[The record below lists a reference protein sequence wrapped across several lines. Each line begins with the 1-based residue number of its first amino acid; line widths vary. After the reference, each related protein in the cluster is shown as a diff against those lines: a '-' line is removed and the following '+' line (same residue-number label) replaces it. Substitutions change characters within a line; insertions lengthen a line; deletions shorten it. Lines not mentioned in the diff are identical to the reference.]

1 MEGPKVGVGA
11 VIIKENTILLGL
23 RKGAHGEGTWGL
35 PGGHL
40 EPGEEIGD
48 CATRETKEECGLD
61 VGFSGIIGITND
73 IFEDKG
79 VHYVTLFASCNYIL
93 GNPVVEEPH
102 KCERWEWFEFENL
115 PKNLFLP
122 FKNLVESIS
131 SFEELKKRIVY
142 SSS

>member
-11 VIIKENTILLGL
+11 IILKNNRILLGL

-61 VGFSGIIGITND
+61 VEFSSIAAITND
-73 IFEDKG
+73 IFKEKG
-79 VHYVTLFASCNYIL
+79 VHYVTIFANCRYGGGS
-93 GNPVVEEPH
+93 PVVKEPH
-102 KCERWEWFEFENL
+102 KCESWDWFEFENL
-115 PKNLFLP
+115 PENLFLP
-122 FKNLVESIS
+122 FKNLVESIA
-131 SFEELKKRIVY
+131 SFEDLKKRIVY